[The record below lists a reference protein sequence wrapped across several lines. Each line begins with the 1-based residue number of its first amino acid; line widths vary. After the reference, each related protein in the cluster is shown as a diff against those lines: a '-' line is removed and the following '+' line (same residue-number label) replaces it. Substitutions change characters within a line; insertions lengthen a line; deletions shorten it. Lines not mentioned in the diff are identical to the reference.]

1 MGPPKVS
8 RSAEALEQ
16 SMWPLT
22 PSPAHSSLTPPT
34 PSQPHCELAILA
46 CGHFF
51 SLSFPDTSICSV
63 DAVPLA
69 VPPQSVPTF
78 AQPSS
83 THFPGLDAD
92 SPPARSPSR
101 SPWWVV
107 LPVCPQSAWAHPW
120 DSQASR
126 WGFSFS
132 TCCASGGQGSPFD
145 QSVWHIVN
153 TVIFVA
159 WSSLRNL
166 W

>member
-51 SLSFPDTSICSV
+51 SPSFPDTSICSV

-107 LPVCPQSAWAHPW
+107 LPMCPQSAWAHPW
-120 DSQASR
+120 DSKLP
-126 WGFSFS
+126 
-132 TCCASGGQGSPFD
+132 GGVFPSPRVVLVEGKAPLLIRVSD
-145 QSVWHIVN
+145 
-153 TVIFVA
+153 T
-159 WSSLRNL
+159 L
-166 W
+166 WIL